1 MSANVPAN
9 LRLPGLVFRF
19 LGCGFE
25 FPNRNSTPCEG
36 HDRSCSQALGR
47 PFPVAIGRPGKEYG
61 GIYRFFLA
69 APCDPDF
76 FAYFT
81 AKDPKAAF
89 FEYTTIGLGGGISST
104 LSRRPSAE
112 AALAKVPRV

>member
-1 MSANVPAN
+1 MSPE
-9 LRLPGLVFRF
+9 L
-19 LGCGFE
+19 
-25 FPNRNSTPCEG
+25 
-36 HDRSCSQALGR
+36 LGR
-47 PFPVAIGRPGKEYG
+47 PFPVAIGRSGKQYG
-61 GIYRFFLA
+61 GTYRLFLA

-76 FAYFT
+76 FAYLT

-89 FEYTTIGLGGGISST
+89 LVWTTMGLGGGISST